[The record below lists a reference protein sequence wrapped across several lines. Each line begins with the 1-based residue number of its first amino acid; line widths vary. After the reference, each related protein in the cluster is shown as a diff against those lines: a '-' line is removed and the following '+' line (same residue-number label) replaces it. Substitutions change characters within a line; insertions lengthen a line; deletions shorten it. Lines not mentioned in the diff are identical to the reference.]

1 MHDDDILQRSI
12 ETNVRDA
19 LLEDIGTGDVS
30 GQLVNPDTKSTAV
43 VITREAGVICG
54 KLWADETLR
63 QVDSN
68 LIAAWRSADGDA
80 VEPST
85 EIVQLEGSSRSLLAA
100 ERTLLNF
107 LQLLSSTATMARLY
121 TQKVKHTNAVI
132 LDTRK
137 TIPGLRMA
145 QKFAVQIGGAQN
157 HRIGLYDAYLIKE
170 NHIRAAGSISNAVN
184 QARDQRP
191 ELLLEVEVESL
202 KELEECMACGV
213 TRALLDNF
221 SKSQQK
227 QAVRQFGESIELEA
241 SGNVTLETVAEIA
254 ETGVHYISVGD
265 ITKNVKALDLSMQF
279 TCTNI

>member
-1 MHDDDILQRSI
+1 MQVDELLQKSI

-30 GQLVNPDTKSTAV
+30 GELINSDSKSTAV

-63 QVDSN
+63 QVDSA
-68 LIAAWRSADGDA
+68 LVATWRSRDGDSIL
-80 VEPST
+80 PGT

-100 ERTLLNF
+100 ERTMLNF
-107 LQLLSSTATMARLY
+107 LQLLSATATLARLY
-121 TQKVKHTNAVI
+121 TQKVKHTNTVI

-145 QKFAVQIGGAQN
+145 QKYAVQIGGAQN
-157 HRIGLYDAYLIKE
+157 HRIGLFDAFLIKE

-184 QARDQRP
+184 RARDQRP
-191 ELLLEVEVESL
+191 ELLLEVEVESIE
-202 KELEECMACGV
+202 ELEECVACGV

-221 SKSQQK
+221 STSQQK
-227 QAVRQFGESIELEA
+227 QAVKQFGESIELEA

-254 ETGVHYISVGD
+254 ETGVHYISSGD
-265 ITKNVKALDLSMQF
+265 ITKNVKALDLSMRF
-279 TCTNI
+279 TYTKL